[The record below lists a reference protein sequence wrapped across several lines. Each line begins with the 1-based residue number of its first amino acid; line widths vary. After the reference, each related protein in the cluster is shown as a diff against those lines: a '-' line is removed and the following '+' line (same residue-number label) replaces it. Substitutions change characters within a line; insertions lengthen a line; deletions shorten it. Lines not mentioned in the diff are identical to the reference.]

1 MIKYDVFVAY
11 LVLCVKGRETGL
23 VSLAK
28 LKIDKDGIT
37 LLIESRSISTSF
49 HLIQHQSYP
58 NMLIDVQSKFYWGR
72 CEDTICTAFFLGTTL
87 AFTQA
92 SFTVTHGPIP
102 HPFPPIKILVIE

>member
-11 LVLCVKGRETGL
+11 LVLCVKGWEKGWETGL

-49 HLIQHQSYP
+49 HFI
-58 NMLIDVQSKFYWGR
+58 
-72 CEDTICTAFFLGTTL
+72 
-87 AFTQA
+87 
-92 SFTVTHGPIP
+92 
-102 HPFPPIKILVIE
+102 